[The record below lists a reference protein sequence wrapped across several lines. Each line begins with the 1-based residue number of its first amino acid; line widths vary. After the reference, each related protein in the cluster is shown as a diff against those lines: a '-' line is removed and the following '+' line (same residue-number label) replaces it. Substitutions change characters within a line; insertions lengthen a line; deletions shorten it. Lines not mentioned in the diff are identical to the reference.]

1 MKLSV
6 IIPNYNHGHF
16 INEQIESIV
25 NQTYK
30 CHEIIIIDDKS
41 TDNSVEI
48 INKIIDKYPFI
59 KLIQNEK
66 NIGPLNT
73 LNHGLEISS
82 GDYIYF
88 PSADDRIC
96 SNLFEEAAKQFKH
109 NPDAG
114 LFSALA
120 YQMEENGKF
129 QQLIRSPLIS
139 SKSIYLTPKKVKK
152 YLVKYGFWIV
162 GQTMI
167 FNKSAFKKLDI
178 KFNPSLEHYSDQ
190 FVPLII
196 SLKFGACFTPK
207 TLASW
212 RYYSGYA
219 EQNFSNKN
227 LNNELFLKFA
237 KVCSSE
243 EFNDLVP
250 KSYLTDMI
258 TSFKYFYLNR
268 RFFHNNKN
276 RLLELRLIKI
286 IFKSLM
292 YLFVYK
298 RQLIK
303 LFRIMWGKRRFKE
316 QFIIK
321 DDLLLKK

>member
-6 IIPNYNHGHF
+6 IIPNYNHGSF

-48 INKIIDKYPFI
+48 INKIIDRYPFI
-59 KLIQNEK
+59 KLVQNKK

-96 SNLFEEAAKQFKH
+96 SNLFEEAAKQFK
-109 NPDAG
+109 NYPDAG
-114 LFSALA
+114 LFSALG
-120 YQMEENGKF
+120 YQMEKNGKF
-129 QQLIRSPLIS
+129 QNLISSPLIS
-139 SKSIYLTPKKVKK
+139 SKPIYLTPEKAKK

-167 FNKSAFKKLDI
+167 FNKSSFRKLNI
-178 KFNPSLEHYSDQ
+178 KFNPKLKHYSDI

-212 RYYSGYA
+212 RYYTGYA
-219 EQNFSNKN
+219 EQHFSNKN
-227 LNNELFLKFA
+227 LNNELFLEFS
-237 KVCSSE
+237 KVCLSKE
-243 EFNDLVP
+243 YNDLVP
-250 KSYLTDMI
+250 KIFLKDMI
-258 TSFKYFYLNR
+258 KSSKYLYINR
-268 RFFHNNKN
+268 RFYHHKKN
-276 RLLELRLIKI
+276 RFFELKISKIIIKFFIYLYVFNWQLIKI
-286 IFKSLM
+286 
-292 YLFVYK
+292 
-298 RQLIK
+298 
-303 LFRIMWGKRRFKE
+303 FRIMWAKRRFKDH
-316 QFIIK
+316 FIIK
-321 DDLLLKK
+321 DDLLLRK

>member
-1 MKLSV
+1 MKLSI
-6 IIPNYNHGHF
+6 IIPNYNHGRF

-41 TDNSVEI
+41 TDDSVEI

-59 KLIQNEK
+59 KLIQNKK
-66 NIGPLNT
+66 NIGPLNIIN
-73 LNHGLEISS
+73 LGIDIAS
-82 GDYIYF
+82 GDYIYGAA
-88 PSADDRIC
+88 ADDRIC

-109 NPDAG
+109 YPDAG

-120 YQMEENGKF
+120 YQMEKNGKF
-129 QQLIRSPLIS
+129 KNLIRSPLIS
-139 SKSIYLTPKKVKK
+139 SKSVYLTPEKVKK
-152 YLVKYGFWIV
+152 CFVKYGFWEV
-162 GQTMI
+162 GQTTI
-167 FNKSAFKKLDI
+167 YNKSAFKKLDI
-178 KFNPSLEHYSDQ
+178 KFNPSLKHYSDQ

-219 EQNFSNKN
+219 EQHFLNKN
-227 LNNELFLKFA
+227 FDNDLFLKFD
-237 KVCSSE
+237 KLCSSIK
-243 EFNDLVP
+243 FNDLVP
-250 KSYLTDMI
+250 KNLLKEMKT
-258 TSFKYFYLNR
+258 TQKYFYLNR
-268 RFFHNNKN
+268 RFFHDNKN
-276 RLLELRLIKI
+276 RFLELSLIKI
-286 IFKSLM
+286 IFKCLI

-298 RQLIK
+298 WQLIK
-303 LFRIMWGKRRFKE
+303 LFRIMWSKRRFKE

-321 DDLLLKK
+321 DDLLLRK

>member
-1 MKLSV
+1 MKLSI

-16 INEQIESIV
+16 IKEQIEAIV

-59 KLIQNEK
+59 QLVQNKK

-73 LNHGLEISS
+73 LNHGLEIST

-96 SNLFEEAAKQFKH
+96 SNLFEEAAKQFTYY
-109 NPDAG
+109 PDAG
-114 LFSALA
+114 LFSALG
-120 YQMEENGKF
+120 YQMEKNGKF
-129 QQLIRSPLIS
+129 QNLISSPLIS
-139 SKSIYLTPKKVKK
+139 SKPIYLTPEKAKK
-152 YLVKYGFWIV
+152 YLIKYGFWIV

-178 KFNPSLEHYSDQ
+178 KFDPSLEHYSDA
-190 FVPLII
+190 FIPLII

-219 EQNFSNKN
+219 EQHFSNQN
-227 LNNELFLKFA
+227 FENELFLKFN
-237 KVCSSE
+237 KLCSSE

-250 KSYLTDMI
+250 KSLLDEMTI
-258 TSFKYFYLNR
+258 SKKYFYLNR
-268 RFFHNNKN
+268 RFFHDNKN
-276 RLLELRLIKI
+276 RFLEFKLIKI
-286 IFKSLM
+286 IFKSLT
-292 YLFVYK
+292 YLYVYK
-298 RQLIK
+298 WQLIK
-303 LFRIMWGKRRFKE
+303 LFRIIWGKRRYKE

-321 DDLLLKK
+321 DDSLIRK